1 MSANETFLTG
11 SETKLYTFNQ
21 ARAEANRRMG
31 TALSLKCFGE
41 LLTLSSV
48 RPAFCSASEET
59 SGMYDDAQISRFC
72 EEYQDPTSPVKQ
84 KAKGRP
90 VQNVTMTK
98 EQWEEYEALRAARDA
113 ALATED

>member
-11 SETKLYTFNQ
+11 SEVKLYTFNQ
-21 ARAEANRRMG
+21 ARAEANKRMG
-31 TALSLKCFGE
+31 TSLSLKCFGE

-90 VQNVTMTK
+90 AQNVQMTTAQYEEYMALKAAQEAATK
-98 EQWEEYEALRAARDA
+98 EE
-113 ALATED
+113 